1 MAMRRSY
8 RCMRVLLALGLTV
21 VLLSSV
27 LVQPILGYEP
37 PHTEAGPA
45 ADRVFFNAF
54 HVDIAADSLERG
66 DMDLYIYSLKTLMA
80 EQLEDAAG
88 VHMYQAPATSL
99 SLILNP
105 APAPEGQLN
114 PFSIKEVRFALN
126 YVINREFIA
135 QEIYKGM
142 AVPMLA
148 HVSPYEYD
156 YLSVHPLVR
165 EYNIS
170 YQPEEADR
178 IVKEAM
184 TKAGA
189 QLKDGYWHYNDI
201 PIQLKFIIRTEDE
214 RRDMGDLI
222 RSELD
227 KLGFSI
233 IPVYHQFAVATYT
246 VYANDP
252 QLFEWHLY
260 TEGWGKGA
268 GERYDFNSINQMYAP
283 WLGNMPGW
291 QEAGYWRYENAELD
305 ALGQSIFMGDFS
317 TVAQRDELYRD
328 MTRLGMEEAV
338 RLWVAT
344 VINNF
349 PAAADLTGVT
359 EDITSGPKG
368 LVTLREAYVPGKQEL
383 TVGHLWVWTAR
394 STWNPIGGFTDV
406 YSNDIWQ
413 NISDPPLWRHPFTGV
428 PEPFRASYE
437 VESAGPAGKLDV
449 PGDAFLWKADAGEF
463 LSVGP
468 GIKATS
474 KVTFD
479 YSKYFQSNWHDGQPI
494 TMADVIY
501 SIYQSFDLAYNE
513 DKTKIEFALGTT
525 SKPLLDTFRG
535 FRLIDDNTLEVYLD
549 FWHFVPDYIA
559 SYASPASLSMPWEV
573 LAAMDELVFVKR
585 QAAFSDTTASRF
597 QVPWLSLVMDRDA
610 RLVRKTLTEF
620 IDRGYLPEAPF
631 TIDSRSLVSKEA
643 AEARYKAAVSW
654 FDEYELMVIG
664 NGPFKLVRFDPAA
677 QFAELEAFRD
687 TTYPSRPGDWFLG
700 AAPPLEIGS
709 VDTQPISPGEEAVIE
724 IEVKGPGNLGTNYLL
739 FDPVESKVLK
749 VGEAEAISPT
759 RYSLSLS
766 PEETLAMP
774 LGIYHL
780 YLVAHS
786 DEVSSTTERKID
798 LNVGLEQL
806 SPSQP
811 ALPAAEEPV
820 EGEGISLILIAI
832 PAFIVTAAVI
842 AFFVMRQIKAEKAS

>member
-233 IPVYHQFAVATYT
+233 IPVYHQFAVAT
-246 VYANDP
+246 
-252 QLFEWHLY
+252 
-260 TEGWGKGA
+260 
-268 GERYDFNSINQMYAP
+268 
-283 WLGNMPGW
+283 
-291 QEAGYWRYENAELD
+291 
-305 ALGQSIFMGDFS
+305 
-317 TVAQRDELYRD
+317 
-328 MTRLGMEEAV
+328 
-338 RLWVAT
+338 
-344 VINNF
+344 
-349 PAAADLTGVT
+349 
-359 EDITSGPKG
+359 
-368 LVTLREAYVPGKQEL
+368 
-383 TVGHLWVWTAR
+383 
-394 STWNPIGGFTDV
+394 
-406 YSNDIWQ
+406 
-413 NISDPPLWRHPFTGV
+413 
-428 PEPFRASYE
+428 
-437 VESAGPAGKLDV
+437 
-449 PGDAFLWKADAGEF
+449 
-463 LSVGP
+463 
-468 GIKATS
+468 
-474 KVTFD
+474 
-479 YSKYFQSNWHDGQPI
+479 
-494 TMADVIY
+494 
-501 SIYQSFDLAYNE
+501 
-513 DKTKIEFALGTT
+513 
-525 SKPLLDTFRG
+525 
-535 FRLIDDNTLEVYLD
+535 
-549 FWHFVPDYIA
+549 
-559 SYASPASLSMPWEV
+559 
-573 LAAMDELVFVKR
+573 
-585 QAAFSDTTASRF
+585 
-597 QVPWLSLVMDRDA
+597 
-610 RLVRKTLTEF
+610 
-620 IDRGYLPEAPF
+620 
-631 TIDSRSLVSKEA
+631 
-643 AEARYKAAVSW
+643 
-654 FDEYELMVIG
+654 
-664 NGPFKLVRFDPAA
+664 
-677 QFAELEAFRD
+677 
-687 TTYPSRPGDWFLG
+687 
-700 AAPPLEIGS
+700 
-709 VDTQPISPGEEAVIE
+709 
-724 IEVKGPGNLGTNYLL
+724 
-739 FDPVESKVLK
+739 
-749 VGEAEAISPT
+749 
-759 RYSLSLS
+759 
-766 PEETLAMP
+766 
-774 LGIYHL
+774 
-780 YLVAHS
+780 
-786 DEVSSTTERKID
+786 
-798 LNVGLEQL
+798 
-806 SPSQP
+806 
-811 ALPAAEEPV
+811 
-820 EGEGISLILIAI
+820 
-832 PAFIVTAAVI
+832 
-842 AFFVMRQIKAEKAS
+842 